1 MNNQS
6 EKTRSMFRSFVLA
19 DFVTVGNV
27 GSGMTSILLSLS
39 YMAEGHGWRL
49 WLALAL
55 LPVAMLC
62 DYADGFI
69 ARKQARQSKF
79 GPDLDSLADIVSF
92 GVAPVILGFAIGMRG
107 LWDCVV
113 FVFFVVCGVS
123 RLARFNATRE
133 ELTNKAGR
141 VKYFEGTPIPTSV
154 AIVLLLAI
162 LYAFD
167 CVEASLPLGKMTLGP
182 WSRHPLVLIY
192 AFSGAAMVSRVRI
205 PKI

>member
-1 MNNQS
+1 MHDQTEN
-6 EKTRSMFRSFVLA
+6 TRSMFRSFVPA
-19 DFVTVGNV
+19 DFVTIANV
-27 GSGMTSILLSLS
+27 SSGMISILLCLT
-39 YMAEGHGWRL
+39 YLTIGQGWRI
-49 WLALAL
+49 WLAMAL
-55 LPVAMLC
+55 LLVAMLC

-69 ARKQARQSKF
+69 ARKQARRSKF

-92 GVAPVILGFAIGMRG
+92 GVAPVILGFALGMRG

-133 ELTNKAGR
+133 ELTDRTGK

-154 AIVLLLAI
+154 VIVMLLAV
-162 LYAFD
+162 LYGFNH
-167 CVEASLPLGKMTLGP
+167 VEASLPLGSMTLGL
-182 WSRHPLVLIY
+182 WSLHPLVLIY
-192 AFSGAAMVSRVRI
+192 AVSGAAMVSRLKI